1 MGEINRYRYLKFK
14 KQVLR
19 VRNTGHLL
27 IEEGLSSLNLNL
39 TADTISI
46 WDTNIG
52 TAKCSCKRLRMK
64 PEILIG
70 TSVISHEAAIFE
82 ASDFHGFDDV
92 FEHLIK
98 HHRIRAVLGLGI
110 NGMKDDRVLF
120 EKLSNA
126 QKNFIR
132 YLKLNNVAIGCRG
145 NETKDFFINLGFESE
160 NLFLTGCPSL
170 QLIKPF
176 SLRVKHEL
184 SRIVVTG
191 ALRDRLDL
199 VEELEKPSIE
209 KILFLPQTLDSYMYG
224 LELSKTDQRIEIF
237 LPSSYES
244 WMNKLKK
251 WNPDLTIGT
260 RLHGNLSALS
270 LGIPTLF
277 MGGDIRTREVTQLA
291 NLPFADDLRDT
302 SSVRNILTGHYLSNQ
317 IGVSDELGSQLR
329 ACIRQFID

>member
-1 MGEINRYRYLKFK
+1 
-14 KQVLR
+14 
-19 VRNTGHLL
+19 
-27 IEEGLSSLNLNL
+27 
-39 TADTISI
+39 
-46 WDTNIG
+46 
-52 TAKCSCKRLRMK
+52 MK

-70 TSVISHEAAIFE
+70 TSVISHEEVIVE
-82 ASDFHGFDDV
+82 ASDFLGFDDV

-126 QKNFIR
+126 KRNFIS

-145 NETKDFFINLGFESE
+145 NETKDFLINLGFESE

-170 QLIKPF
+170 QLIKPV
-176 SLRVKHEL
+176 SLRVKTEL
-184 SRIVVTG
+184 SRILVTG

-199 VEELEKPSIE
+199 IEEPEKSSIE
-209 KILFLPQTLDSYMYG
+209 KILFIPQTLDSYMHG

-237 LPSSYES
+237 LPSSYKS

-251 WNPDLTIGT
+251 WNPDLSIGT
-260 RLHGNLSALS
+260 RFHGNLSALS

-277 MGGDIRTREVTQLA
+277 MGGDIRTREVTQVA
-291 NLPFADDLRDT
+291 NLPFADDLRDI
-302 SSVRNILTGHYLSNQ
+302 SSVKNIK
-317 IGVSDELGSQLR
+317 ELN
-329 ACIRQFID
+329 